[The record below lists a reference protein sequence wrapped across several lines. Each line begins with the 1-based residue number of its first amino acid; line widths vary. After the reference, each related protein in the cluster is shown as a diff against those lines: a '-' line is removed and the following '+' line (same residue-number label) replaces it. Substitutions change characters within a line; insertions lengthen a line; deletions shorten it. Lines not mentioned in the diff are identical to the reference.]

1 MDRKTLCAEGSYSQR
16 SIVRN
21 GARAET
27 PGVNDGARSGSNV
40 KVKRMKNEMHL
51 TDTTTVCC
59 VCGGHISGPWPMVGK
74 NLSHGYC
81 QKHYQI
87 AMREVQAY
95 LALLERQYGLAPRAM
110 AA

>member
-1 MDRKTLCAEGSYSQR
+1 MKAK
-16 SIVRN
+16 N
-21 GARAET
+21 
-27 PGVNDGARSGSNV
+27 
-40 KVKRMKNEMHL
+40 MKNEIQL
-51 TDTTTVCC
+51 SETTTVCC
-59 VCGGHISGPWPMVGK
+59 VCGGHINGPWPIANT

-95 LALLERQYGLAPRAM
+95 LAMLERQYGLTPQAL

>member
-1 MDRKTLCAEGSYSQR
+1 MDRKDLCAEGTYYQR

-21 GARAET
+21 RACAET
-27 PGVNDGARSGSNV
+27 PGVNDGARSGRNS
-40 KVKRMKNEMHL
+40 KAKRMKNEMPL
-51 TDTTTVCC
+51 TETTTVCC
-59 VCGGHISGPWPMVGK
+59 VCNGHISGPWPMVGK

-95 LALLERQYGLAPRAM
+95 LAMLERQYGVSPRAL

>member
-1 MDRKTLCAEGSYSQR
+1 MDRKDLCAEGTYSQR

-21 GARAET
+21 CARAET
-27 PGVNDGARSGSNV
+27 LVVNDGARSGRNV
-40 KVKRMKNEMHL
+40 KVKRMKNEIQL
-51 TDTTTVCC
+51 GETTTVCC

-95 LALLERQYGLAPRAM
+95 LAMLERQYGLAPRAL